1 VDEEHDERGG
11 TTETPD
17 EADGPTVDLGDSVN
31 PPERP
36 PIEPE
41 GVDAES
47 AAFVALGVALT
58 VAVVAG
64 VV

>member
-1 VDEEHDERGG
+1 MDEERHESDGA
-11 TTETPD
+11 TETPD
-17 EADGPTVDLGDSVN
+17 DADGPTVD
-31 PPERP
+31 PPRP

-41 GVDAES
+41 GVDAEN
-47 AAFVALGVALT
+47 AVFVALGVALT